1 MVLYPESLN
10 ALSGQRDLLTGFF
23 VLFRCVLKKF
33 SARTSDQRHRTSLK
47 RTKGMLAFFFVL
59 VCSPQSEYVKIEA
72 VKCCWTQLPLGV

>member
-23 VLFRCVLKKF
+23 VLFRCVLKRF

-47 RTKGMLAFFFVL
+47 HTKGMLAFFLFWFVPPKVNMWKL
-59 VCSPQSEYVKIEA
+59 K
-72 VKCCWTQLPLGV
+72 QLNVVGHSCL